1 MLYKLIAFG
10 SLALSQGFVLNARP
24 SAPRSVAIRMAE
36 DGVVVPTAPATGAI
50 NPDIEKD
57 SAKVVNMINAAEC
70 EGKGVYCRCWRSG
83 TFPNCDG
90 AHMKHNEATGD
101 NVGPLIVDYKK

>member
-1 MLYKLIAFG
+1 
-10 SLALSQGFVLNARP
+10 
-24 SAPRSVAIRMAE
+24 MAE
-36 DGVVVPTAPATGAI
+36 EGVVVPTAGAVI

-57 SAKVVNMINAAEC
+57 SPKVVTMCSASDI
-70 EGKGVYCRCWRSG
+70 EGKGVFCRCWRSG

-101 NVGPLIVDYKK
+101 NVGPLIVDAKK